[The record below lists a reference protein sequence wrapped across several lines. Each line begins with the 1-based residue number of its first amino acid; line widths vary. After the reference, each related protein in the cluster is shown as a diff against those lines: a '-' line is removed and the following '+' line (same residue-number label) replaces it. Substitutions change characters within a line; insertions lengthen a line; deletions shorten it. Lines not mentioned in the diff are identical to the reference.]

1 MVRLAE
7 YHDMDTILWL
17 FSEAREIMRADGNT
31 EQWKG
36 PYPGEEQVRDDLER
50 GVGRVVLHGD
60 EVVAYFAIIPS
71 PEPTYARIVGEWLD
85 DVLPYVVIHRIA
97 SSRASRG
104 VFKEIIEYASTQCG
118 NIRID
123 THRDNRIMQHV
134 ITKAGFK
141 YCGIIY
147 LADGAE
153 RLAYQ
158 KIAER

>member
-1 MVRLAE
+1 MVRPASYSDL
-7 YHDMDTILWL
+7 DTVLWL
-17 FSEAREIMRADGNT
+17 FSEAREIMRADGNIH
-31 EQWKG
+31 QWEG
-36 PYPGEEQVRDDLER
+36 PYPGEEQVRSDIER
-50 GVGRVVLHGD
+50 GVGRVVEHDGRT
-60 EVVAYFAIIPS
+60 VAYFAIIPS

-104 VFKEIIEYASTQCG
+104 VFKEIIEYASTKCG

-158 KIAER
+158 RIAE

>member
-36 PYPGEEQVRDDLER
+36 PYPGEEQVRTDIEK

-60 EVVAYFAIIPS
+60 DIVAYFALVPS
-71 PEPTYARIVGEWLD
+71 PEPTYSWIDGEWLD
-85 DVLPYVVIHRIA
+85 NGLPYYVIHRIA
-97 SSRASRG
+97 SSRASKG
-104 VFKEIIEYASTQCG
+104 VFREIIEYAFSQCS

-147 LADGAE
+147 LADGTE

-158 KIAER
+158 KIDGR

>member
-1 MVRLAE
+1 MVRLAT
-7 YHDMDTILWL
+7 YQDIDTVLWL
-17 FSEAREIMRADGNT
+17 FSEAREIMRADGNVH
-31 EQWKG
+31 QWG
-36 PYPGEEQVRDDLER
+36 GAYPGEEQFLSDLER

-85 DVLPYVVIHRIA
+85 NGLPYMVIHRIA
-97 SSRASRG
+97 SSRASKG
-104 VFKEIIEYASTQCG
+104 VFKEIIEYAFTQCG

-134 ITKAGFK
+134 IAKAGFK

-158 KIAER
+158 KIDER